1 MLKPRVW
8 SEAYI
13 VQKIREQKDEEPTIY
28 SRACGFVETVDDY
41 IGLGCLDRR
50 KKALGCVGFWFHELF
65 KLKIS
70 SMSKVGIS
78 SFMQVPVQAVLA
90 CM

>member
-1 MLKPRVW
+1 MTL

-13 VQKIREQKDEEPTIY
+13 VQKIREEKDEEPTIY

-50 KKALGCVGFWFHELF
+50 KKEL
-65 KLKIS
+65 K
-70 SMSKVGIS
+70 KVTP
-78 SFMQVPVQAVLA
+78 Q
-90 CM
+90 